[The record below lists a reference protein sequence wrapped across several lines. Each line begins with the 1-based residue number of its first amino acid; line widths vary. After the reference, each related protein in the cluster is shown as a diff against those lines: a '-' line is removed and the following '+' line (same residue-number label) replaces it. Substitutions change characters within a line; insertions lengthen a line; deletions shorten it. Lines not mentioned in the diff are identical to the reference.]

1 MHQSGAPMIPQQGM
15 QGPPRFG
22 QTQSQWAGQPRQ
34 SGPRPA
40 LLNGPPQRPQMVNQQ
55 NNPTILQQNN
65 RFCKKLIGSKIV
77 HFFLIARMEYR

>member
-1 MHQSGAPMIPQQGM
+1 MHQTGAPMIPQQGM

-40 LLNGPPQRPQMVNQQ
+40 LLNGPPQRPQMVNYDAMRAK
-55 NNPTILQQNN
+55 NCGSYLFIKINWW
-65 RFCKKLIGSKIV
+65 LI
-77 HFFLIARMEYR
+77 